1 MRFGLNYVPKSVSS
15 TLYPAGA
22 GYFSSHVGGGGG
34 GGGVGFDP
42 SVLVMKINYS
52 FWNSL
57 SLESNFQNLPLHVT
71 DFTSLGYHGAPLN
84 DQLHDFFHDG
94 SPF

>member
-1 MRFGLNYVPKSVSS
+1 MICGSWFLIGFLVLIRFGLNYVPKSVSS

-42 SVLVMKINYS
+42 SVLVMKINFLFSELVIIEILYNW
-52 FWNSL
+52 FII
-57 SLESNFQNLPLHVT
+57 
-71 DFTSLGYHGAPLN
+71 DLN
-84 DQLHDFFHDG
+84 V
-94 SPF
+94 

>member
-42 SVLVMKINYS
+42 SVLVMKINFLFSELVIIEIFYNRFIIDVNVWS
-52 FWNSL
+52 IN
-57 SLESNFQNLPLHVT
+57 
-71 DFTSLGYHGAPLN
+71 Y
-84 DQLHDFFHDG
+84 G
-94 SPF
+94 S